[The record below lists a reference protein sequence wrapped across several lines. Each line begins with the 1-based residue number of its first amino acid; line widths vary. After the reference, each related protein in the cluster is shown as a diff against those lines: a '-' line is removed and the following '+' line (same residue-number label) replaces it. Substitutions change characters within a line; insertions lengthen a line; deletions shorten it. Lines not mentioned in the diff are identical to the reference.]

1 MGGQVVCKHTKA
13 NGDDS
18 NGSTLDQSVFK
29 IVKRCD
35 PPTPDAKANEDLM
48 SLVISYPHSQQ
59 S

>member
-18 NGSTLDQSVFK
+18 NGNTLDQSVFK

-48 SLVISYPHSQQ
+48 SLVISYPHS
-59 S
+59 